1 LAQPKPRKIA
11 DSYRRFDQLVGMSAS
26 MVEVLSMIEIC
37 AERDEPII
45 LLIGEPGTG
54 KSLVAQ
60 EIHTCGSSPVAP
72 FLKFDCTKRSEVDLE
87 KELFGNKD
95 GITSP
100 LSLLQPGC
108 SSNPGEGT
116 VFIAGIDHLPP
127 FLQYKFSRLLSAW
140 LSDLQIKGE
149 NISAGQLR
157 VIASTSRNLQELV
170 DRGIF
175 SAELFS
181 LLRTTT
187 IFLPPLRQRREC
199 IPALVD
205 HFIGYFNSRH
215 GKAVRGIRLA
225 TMTLLQQYDWPGN
238 VRELRHAVSY
248 AVQCETSSLLTPT
261 HLPVEICRQ
270 NRFSDRCLGDLAG
283 TVTTEPSW
291 ITLPPDGITLEGVEK
306 KLIEQALQRFSGNQ
320 SKAAR
325 CLGMSRDTIRYRIKK
340 FGLGRKGST

>member
-1 LAQPKPRKIA
+1 
-11 DSYRRFDQLVGMSAS
+11 
-26 MVEVLSMIEIC
+26 MIEIC

-54 KSLVAQ
+54 KSLVARA
-60 EIHTCGSSPVAP
+60 IHTCGSSPAAP
-72 FLKFDCTKRSEVDLE
+72 FIKFDCTKMSEVDLE
-87 KELFGNKD
+87 EKLFGHRD
-95 GITSP
+95 GTAIP
-100 LSLLQPGC
+100 LPHLPQGNF
-108 SSNPGEGT
+108 SNPGEGT
-116 VFIAGIDHLPP
+116 VFIAAIAHLPQV
-127 FLQYKFSRLLSAW
+127 LQYKFGRHLSAW
-140 LSDLQIKGE
+140 LSNLRIKEE
-149 NISAGQLR
+149 NLPTGQLR
-157 VIASTSRNLQELV
+157 IIASTSRNLQESV
-170 DRGIF
+170 EQGIF

-187 IFLPPLRQRREC
+187 VFLPPLRQRREC

-205 HFIGYFNSRH
+205 HFIGYFNSH
-215 GKAVRGIRLA
+215 YGKTVRGIRLA

-238 VRELRHAVSY
+238 VRELRHAVGY
-248 AVQCETSSLLTPT
+248 AVQRETSSLLTPA
-261 HLPVEICRQ
+261 HLPVEVCRK
-270 NRFSDRCLGDLAG
+270 NSFPDGGLGDLAE
-283 TVTTEPSW
+283 TIAVEPSW

>member
-1 LAQPKPRKIA
+1 MTNEQDYMLVEGNFDMNTPYRHTGRFTAGILELKGNFTYIA
-11 DSYRRFDQLVGMSAS
+11 DNPTASFDATGTHKVI
-26 MVEVLSMIEIC
+26 LS
-37 AERDEPII
+37 
-45 LLIGEPGTG
+45 
-54 KSLVAQ
+54 
-60 EIHTCGSSPVAP
+60 
-72 FLKFDCTKRSEVDLE
+72 
-87 KELFGNKD
+87 GNQKQ
-95 GITSP
+95 TAYF
-100 LSLLQPGC
+100 
-108 SSNPGEGT
+108 SNPGEGT

-261 HLPVEICRQ
+261 HLPVEICQQ
-270 NRFSDRCLGDLAG
+270 NSFSDRCLGDLAG

>member
-1 LAQPKPRKIA
+1 MSHPKQRKIA
-11 DSYRRFDQLVGMSAS
+11 DSYRNFDQLVGMSAS

-60 EIHTCGSSPVAP
+60 AIHTCGSSPIAP

-87 KELFGNKD
+87 KELFGDRD
-95 GITSP
+95 GTASP
-100 LSLLQPGC
+100 LSLLQQGC
-108 SSNPGEGT
+108 FSNPGAGT
-116 VFIAGIDHLPP
+116 VFISDICHLPP
-127 FLQYKFSRLLSAW
+127 FLQYKIGQQLSAW
-140 LSDLQIKGE
+140 LSNLQMKGE
-149 NISAGQLR
+149 NISTGQLR
-157 VIASTSRNLQELV
+157 IIASTSRNLQESV
-170 DRGIF
+170 ERGIF
-175 SAELFS
+175 STELFS

-205 HFIGYFNSRH
+205 HFIGYFNSCY
-215 GKAVRGIRLA
+215 GKTVRGIRLA

-238 VRELRHAVSY
+238 VRELRHAVGY

-261 HLPVEICRQ
+261 HLPVEVCRK
-270 NRFSDRCLGDLAG
+270 NSFSDRYLDNLAE
-283 TVTTEPSW
+283 TVVAEPSW

-320 SKAAR
+320 SQAAR

-340 FGLGRKGST
+340 FGLGRKGTT